1 MTHSRRAAD
10 HGDLPPGCP
19 YSRGSQLEFALAAFH
34 LRVGSGKGSVG
45 GRAGRG
51 AITPS
56 LIPQPSCWIDRIL
69 SGSAFL
75 STITP
80 NQGSTISSEVR
91 LPPTRPLSSDRDCT
105 GYSLNCRDARPLP
118 CACPFAPESAPPVRT
133 PVAS

>member
-1 MTHSRRAAD
+1 MDTTTRGWCQSNYDDDAQDMSRRAAD

-45 GRAGRG
+45 VRAGRG

-56 LIPQPSCWIDRIL
+56 LIPPPSCRI
-69 SGSAFL
+69 
-75 STITP
+75 
-80 NQGSTISSEVR
+80 
-91 LPPTRPLSSDRDCT
+91 PLSSDRDCT
-105 GYSLNCRDARPLP
+105 GYSLNCRDARPLQ

>member
-1 MTHSRRAAD
+1 MTMTHSRRAAD

-34 LRVGSGKGSVG
+34 MRVGSGKGSVG
-45 GRAGRG
+45 VRAGRG

-56 LIPQPSCWIDRIL
+56 LIPQPSCRIDRIL

-91 LPPTRPLSSDRDCT
+91 LPHTTSFVGSGLYGLFAELSCCATTTMREPFRTRLGSSSS
-105 GYSLNCRDARPLP
+105 Y
-118 CACPFAPESAPPVRT
+118 
-133 PVAS
+133 